1 MKIPKKYKVNEKKI
15 RLIESAKKLFYENG
29 VNNTTLASIAHL
41 ADIPLG
47 NVYYYFKSKDSIVLS
62 VIEYTREEIRK
73 QFYEINNIKNAKERL
88 KYFIKVETNG
98 DNGIVKYGDK
108 IGSLS
113 QELCKKNNII
123 SSSVANVMKEIIEWC
138 KNQFEKLGKKDKST
152 RYAIILISNI
162 QGINLL
168 NFIFKNEDFIN
179 NYTKYLIN
187 WIEEIT

>member
-62 VIEYTREEIRK
+62 VIEYTREEIRN
-73 QFYEINNIKNAKERL
+73 QFYEINNIKNVKERL
-88 KYFIKVETNG
+88 KYFIKMETNS
-98 DNGIVKYGDK
+98 DSSIVKYGDK

-113 QELCKKNNII
+113 QELCKKNNVI
-123 SSSVANVMKEIIEWC
+123 SNSIANVMKEIIDWC
-138 KNQFEKLGKKDKST
+138 KSQFEELGKKDKST

-168 NFIFKNEDFIN
+168 NFIFKNKDFIN